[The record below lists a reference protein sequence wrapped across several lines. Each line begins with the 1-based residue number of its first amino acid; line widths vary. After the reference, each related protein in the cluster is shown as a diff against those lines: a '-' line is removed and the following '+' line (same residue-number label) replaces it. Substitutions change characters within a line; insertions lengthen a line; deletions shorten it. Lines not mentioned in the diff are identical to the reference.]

1 MTKQVTIGIDLGTT
15 NSVVAIVDANER
27 PVAIINK
34 SDKTVTPSVVWIDQG
49 RVIVGEEAK
58 DEMRLRGDRV
68 ASFFKRKMGDPDFR
82 FEVDGREFSAID
94 LSAYVLRS
102 LKEDAERA
110 LGVPVTNAVITVPA
124 YFHDPERK
132 ATIEAGKQAG
142 LNVLQLINEPTAA
155 AIAYGWGARR
165 EIPTQSLGASSPKVN
180 KHVLV
185 YDLGG
190 GTFDVSLLEISEI
203 ETRVL
208 TTAGDAELGG
218 KDWDARIVDFLDSA
232 FEAEH
237 GFAPRQENES
247 IGDVWVAAEDL
258 KKALTDRQN
267 ANASLSIG
275 GERGRYALTRKQ
287 FNNLTHDLVQRTLD
301 MVGEVLQTAG
311 VQAKDVD
318 EVLLV
323 GGSTRMPMIRETLK
337 AHFGREPAQRV
348 NVDEAVALGAALCAH
363 AHQISEPFVG
373 LDAMKALQLQGMGLM
388 LGPTR
393 VTDVTPHS
401 LGMIAVNES
410 NTAYL
415 NTIILRKDLPIPRRD
430 SRPYQHY
437 TRANSDNPL
446 EIFMT
451 QGEREEVDS
460 VVYLGRYVIP
470 TIPHDPTGAA
480 LVNID
485 YMYDLSGSVNV
496 TARLLPSN
504 QELPIVVEKIPNDVP
519 TRFLQ
524 SPPRK
529 VFPHVTVY
537 LAFDLSG
544 SMSGSPLTAA
554 QVAGH
559 EFVSHLDLSHCSVGV
574 IAVADS
580 TNIVLKASQNGRKI
594 AKAIDSLYIGLVG
607 YGNDDDPFDD
617 AMRALLKVEGS
628 RILVALADGVWSYQ
642 DKAIKR
648 AKALHAEGI
657 DVIAIGFGHA
667 DKQFLRAIASSD
679 EGSFFTSL
687 SDLSQ
692 TFSSIAQVITQ
703 NQGGSTQASA
713 YAKAS
718 GGLLSMFGNRDK
730 RM

>member
-1 MTKQVTIGIDLGTT
+1 MAKSVTIGVDLGTT
-15 NSVVAIVDANER
+15 NSVVAIVDTNER
-27 PVAIINK
+27 PVALNNS
-34 SDKTVTPSVVWIDQG
+34 SDKTVTPSVVWFDQG
-49 RVIVGEEAK
+49 GVVVGEEAK

-68 ASFFKRKMGDPDFR
+68 ASFFKRKMGDPYFR
-82 FEVDGREFSAID
+82 FVVDGREYSAIE
-94 LSAYVLRS
+94 LSAFVLRS

-132 ATIEAGKQAG
+132 ATIEAGKLAG

-155 AIAYGWGARR
+155 AIAYGWGASR
-165 EIPTQSLGASSPKVN
+165 ESAPASLGTSLPSAIKRI
-180 KHVLV
+180 LV

-190 GTFDVSLLEISEI
+190 GTFDVTLLEISES

-208 TTAGDAELGG
+208 TTTGDAELGG
-218 KDWDARIVDFLDSA
+218 KDWDARIVDFLNAA

-237 GFAPRQENES
+237 GFAPRQEDES

-267 ANASLSIG
+267 ATAILSHG
-275 GERGRYALTRKQ
+275 GEKGRYALTREE
-287 FNNLTHDLVQRTLD
+287 FNNITHDLVQRTLE
-301 MVGEVLQTAG
+301 MVGEVLHGTG
-311 VQAKDVD
+311 LQAKDVD

-323 GGSTRMPMIRETLK
+323 GGSTRMPMIREKLK
-337 AHFGREPAQRV
+337 SYFGREPAHRV

-363 AHQISEPFVG
+363 AHQHAKTPVG
-373 LDAMKALQLQGMGLM
+373 LDAMKAGQTQGNGLM
-388 LGPTR
+388 LGPMR

-401 LGMIAVNES
+401 LGMIAINES

-437 TRANSDNPL
+437 TRANNDNPL

-470 TIPHDPTGAA
+470 HIPHDPSGAT
-480 LVNID
+480 LVNVD

-504 QELPIVVEKIPNDVP
+504 QELPIVIEKVPGDVP
-519 TRFLQ
+519 ARFLQ
-524 SPPRK
+524 PPPQK
-529 VFPHVTVY
+529 VFPHITVY

-544 SMSGSPLTAA
+544 SMSGDPLSAA

-559 EFVSHLDLSHCSVGV
+559 SFVSQLDLSHCSVG
-574 IAVADS
+574 IIGVADS

-594 AKAIDSLYIGLVG
+594 ANAIDSLYIGLVG
-607 YGNDDDPFDD
+607 GGNDDDPFDD
-617 AMRALLKVEGS
+617 ALRVLRKVEGP
-628 RILVALADGVWSYQ
+628 RILVTLADGVWSYQ

-657 DVIAIGFGHA
+657 DVIAIGFGNA
-667 DKQFLRAIASSD
+667 DKQFLKAIASSD

-703 NQGGSTQASA
+703 NQGSTSQTSKT
-713 YAKAS
+713 AKAS
-718 GGLLSMFGNRDK
+718 GGLLSMFGNRH
-730 RM
+730 